1 MHPVGIAL
9 AFLVFW
15 SLVAVGSFLLL
26 TATGRLRRAAGRR
39 TAQGDVLPVSAADGL
54 AIGLHLMMG
63 LVGALLVVAGLYAT
77 YVVLLAR

>member
-1 MHPVGIAL
+1 MGIAL

-26 TATGRLRRAAGRR
+26 TAVARLRRAAARR
-39 TAQGDVLPVSAADGL
+39 TSQAEVLPVSAADSL

-63 LVGALLVVAGLYAT
+63 LVGALLIVAGLYAT

>member
-15 SLVAVGSFLLL
+15 SLVAAGAFLVLG
-26 TATGRLRRAAGRR
+26 AAGRLRRLTARRAAGEVIHLD
-39 TAQGDVLPVSAADGL
+39 AGMGVAV
-54 AIGLHLMMG
+54 GLHVATL
-63 LVGALLVVAGLYAT
+63 LLGAVMIAGGLYAT

>member
-15 SLVAVGSFLLL
+15 SLVAVGSFLLF
-26 TATGRLRRAAGRR
+26 TAIGRLRGAAARR
-39 TAQGDVLPVSAADGL
+39 LAQEEVLPASATDSL

-77 YVVLLAR
+77 YVVLMAG

>member
-26 TATGRLRRAAGRR
+26 TAIGRLRGAAARR
-39 TAQGDVLPVSAADGL
+39 MAQGEVLPASAADSL

-77 YVVLLAR
+77 YVVLLAG